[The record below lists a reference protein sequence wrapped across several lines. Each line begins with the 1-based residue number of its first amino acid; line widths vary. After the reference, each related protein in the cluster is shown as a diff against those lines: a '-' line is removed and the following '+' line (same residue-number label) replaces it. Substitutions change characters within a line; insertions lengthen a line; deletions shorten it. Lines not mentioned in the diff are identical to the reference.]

1 MSLFSWLV
9 IGHLVGDWLL
19 QNDWMARGKGQR
31 LWGGPLLVH
40 CVVYTLS
47 VTVVS
52 GWFAPERLA
61 WEGLAWLGMAAFA
74 SHWLIDGCQLAAR
87 WGRWLGQTG
96 TPMVRVMSDQV
107 MHLLVLAWAASW
119 LHAI

>member
-19 QNDWMARGKGQR
+19 QNDWMARGKGDR

-40 CVVYTLS
+40 CAIYTVS
-47 VTVVS
+47 VAVAP
-52 GWFAPERLA
+52 GWFTADRLT
-61 WEGLAWLGMAAFA
+61 WEGLAQLGIAVFV
-74 SHWLIDGCQLAAR
+74 SHWLIDGFQLAAWWSR
-87 WGRWLGQTG
+87 WFRQTG
-96 TPMVRVMSDQV
+96 SEMVRVMSDQV